1 MRPQSAKV
9 PTVTAPGFNAYM
21 QKNQKKLY
29 HPTVSIPK
37 KKKKSKKQVAGV
49 LMNNFFPALEGG
61 DAAAAAALFPNKL
74 DPRYPKFGLENL
86 SKQAQA
92 AAAAHQQNNPNM
104 VVQDQIDEVP
114 QEQEEA
120 ESQEN
125 IQTTHGLPNFYHP
138 PQNLAAVSTSGNKN
152 NQMEDDE
159 AQDDDEED
167 QDHADPEQLQQ
178 DVGVNQD
185 SPNGAHQPAG
195 IDLTDEQLIE
205 LIQNA
210 HALSPD

>member
-92 AAAAHQQNNPNM
+92 AAAAHQ
-104 VVQDQIDEVP
+104 
-114 QEQEEA
+114 
-120 ESQEN
+120 
-125 IQTTHGLPNFYHP
+125 
-138 PQNLAAVSTSGNKN
+138 
-152 NQMEDDE
+152 
-159 AQDDDEED
+159 
-167 QDHADPEQLQQ
+167 
-178 DVGVNQD
+178 
-185 SPNGAHQPAG
+185 
-195 IDLTDEQLIE
+195 
-205 LIQNA
+205 
-210 HALSPD
+210 